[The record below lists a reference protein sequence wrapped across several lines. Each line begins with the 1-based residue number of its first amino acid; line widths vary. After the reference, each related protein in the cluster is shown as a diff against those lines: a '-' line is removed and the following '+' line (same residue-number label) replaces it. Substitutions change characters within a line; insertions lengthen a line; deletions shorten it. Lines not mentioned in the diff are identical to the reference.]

1 MARGGH
7 LPFATRSA
15 VKRTPLKKGLRLNGH
30 RLWQSR
36 CNVVQNDKPYVDGV
50 EVRRYCT
57 MRRCCTIHADQ
68 REDDGVEVK
77 SQLPDSTQALHT
89 SIPYSWFAWHVE
101 LVVRVVVA
109 AIVLQ
114 AVLENFLEPYRA
126 K

>member
-50 EVRRYCT
+50 EVRRCCT
-57 MRRCCTIHADQ
+57 MRRCCTIHSDQ
-68 REDDGVEVK
+68 RVDDDAG
-77 SQLPDSTQALHT
+77 
-89 SIPYSWFAWHVE
+89 
-101 LVVRVVVA
+101 
-109 AIVLQ
+109 
-114 AVLENFLEPYRA
+114 EPRPPRA
-126 K
+126 CGRRRAPGP